1 MHSRAMMLASDP
13 LGRGAGSRT
22 MVETTAK
29 YAGGDRRRRGISEIV
44 NPIRRNTLQERRDR
58 LGLSRVALARILDVD
73 PASIFRHERN
83 PMTALWDYALRGVEA
98 EAADRASRQTVRDFK
113 AALNRQKFIPEQ
125 LDARGHKYVA
135 EKMDEARRQSVR
147 KTKPQGQKP
156 QRKENTDRVQA
167 AVQRAIDRSDAQR
180 KSDD

>member
-1 MHSRAMMLASDP
+1 MPSKTREA
-13 LGRGAGSRT
+13 
-22 MVETTAK
+22 
-29 YAGGDRRRRGISEIV
+29 ISEIV

-98 EAADRASRQTVRDFK
+98 EAADKASRQILQAFEAD
-113 AALNRQKFIPEQ
+113 LNGQNFMPEQ
-125 LDARGHKYVA
+125 IGARGHKYVA

-156 QRKENTDRVQA
+156 QRKQNTDRVQA
-167 AVQRAIDRSDAQR
+167 AVKRAIDRSEAQR
-180 KSDD
+180 KS